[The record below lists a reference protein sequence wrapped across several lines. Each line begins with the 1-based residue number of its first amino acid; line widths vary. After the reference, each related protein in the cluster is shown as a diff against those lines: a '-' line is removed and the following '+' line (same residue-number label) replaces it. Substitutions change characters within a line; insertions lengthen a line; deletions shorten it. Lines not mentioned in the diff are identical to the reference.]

1 MVFFDNKHKV
11 TQEIHALYDKCDS
24 IRRDTAKLTELVA
37 KLTKL
42 ILELSHV
49 VNDSA
54 ELQALRNN
62 DDEVLM
68 AILARPTGDK
78 TH

>member
-1 MVFFDNKHKV
+1 MLFFDNKHKV
-11 TQEIHALYDKCDS
+11 TQEIHALHDKCDS
-24 IRRDTAKLTELVA
+24 IRRDMAKLAVLV
-37 KLTKL
+37 
-42 ILELSHV
+42 LELSHV
-49 VNDSA
+49 VDDSA
-54 ELQALRNN
+54 KLQARRDN